1 MNRTWGSSIKYVR
14 RIFRKTNISN
24 PPLRTVRIR
33 GVEMLVF
40 RKILRTY
47 LMDNPLVKKLVK
59 TIFFVWFSL
68 QVYLYFLLWAAITE
82 WNNLEKNVQSV
93 PVFLFLQGTFLG
105 SSDYGGNLTVEGKN
119 GREKSYRV

>member
-1 MNRTWGSSIKYVR
+1 
-14 RIFRKTNISN
+14 
-24 PPLRTVRIR
+24 
-33 GVEMLVF
+33 
-40 RKILRTY
+40 
-47 LMDNPLVKKLVK
+47 MDNPLVKKLVK
-59 TIFFVWFSL
+59 TMFFVWFSL

-105 SSDYGGNLTVEGKN
+105 SSDRGGNLTVEGKN